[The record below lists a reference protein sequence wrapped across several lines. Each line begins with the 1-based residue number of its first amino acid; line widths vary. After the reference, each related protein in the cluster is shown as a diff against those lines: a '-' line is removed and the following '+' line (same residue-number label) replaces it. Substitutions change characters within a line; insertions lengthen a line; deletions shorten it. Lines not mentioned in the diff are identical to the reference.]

1 MRPHRRQ
8 PIRLRHP
15 WDSPGKNTGVGCHF
29 LLQCM
34 KVKSES
40 EVAQLCPTL
49 SIPWTAAYEAPP
61 SMGFS
66 RQECWSGVPLLLP
79 GFSQWYSGKESA
91 WWCRRRKRHG
101 FNPWI
106 RKIPWS
112 KKWQPTPIFLP
123 GKFMD
128 RETWWAT
135 VPGVTKSR
143 TGLSKNPHT
152 SPFFRCGNWN
162 FKSLDIL
169 LKSMQLINGKGGAE
183 I

>member
-8 PIRLRHP
+8 PTRLP
-15 WDSPGKNTGVGCHF
+15 LPGI
-29 LLQCM
+29 LQARTLEWVAISFSSAWKWNV
-34 KVKSES
+34 KVKSLS
-40 EVAQLCPTL
+40 RVQLLAT
-49 SIPWTAAYEAPP
+49 PWTAAYEAPP